1 MERVSASES
10 GELVAIGIGGVH
22 KGENAHIHLT
32 LTVLRSFAPA
42 RDAARPLPPPPPAPP
57 PLPPAGG
64 GGGAGGIKLP
74 GGGGGGAGG
83 HVPEDGG
90 GPGGSGAAGGVGG
103 AGGAHAESETC
114 LSLSRRSF
122 SCCSCL

>member
-1 MERVSASES
+1 M
-10 GELVAIGIGGVH
+10 AIGICGAH

-42 RDAARPLPPPPPAPP
+42 RDAARPLPPPPPA
-57 PLPPAGG
+57 GG
-64 GGGAGGIKLP
+64 GGGAGGIKP
-74 GGGGGGAGG
+74 PRGGGGGAGG
-83 HVPEDGG
+83 HAPEDGG
-90 GPGGSGAAGGVGG
+90 GPGGGGAAGGVGG

-114 LSLSRRSF
+114 LSLSRHSF